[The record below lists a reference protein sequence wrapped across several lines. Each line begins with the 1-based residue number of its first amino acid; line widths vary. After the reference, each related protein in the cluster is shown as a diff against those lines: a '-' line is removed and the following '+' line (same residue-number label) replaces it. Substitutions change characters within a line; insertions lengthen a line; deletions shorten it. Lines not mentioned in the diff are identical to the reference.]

1 MLQIVQNGEKCK
13 KPKKWDFQ
21 PKITKCAP
29 FWAQKWGFSEKCRK
43 SPETLRNAIIFQ
55 NIICCIMSQSM
66 SRHLS
71 CFLLYVVCLVLLRFW
86 TVYIQYYILVTL
98 VSKKVEK
105 PIKISIGSR
114 SFYRHFYSV
123 SKVHLFS

>member
-29 FWAQKWGFSEKCRK
+29 FWAQKWRFSEKCWK
-43 SPETLRNAIIFQ
+43 SPETLGNAIIFK
-55 NIICCIMSQSM
+55 NVICCIMSKSM

-71 CFLLYVVCLVLLRFW
+71 CFLLYVVCLVWLRFW
-86 TVYIQYYILVTL
+86 TV
-98 VSKKVEK
+98 
-105 PIKISIGSR
+105 
-114 SFYRHFYSV
+114 
-123 SKVHLFS
+123 

>member
-21 PKITKCAP
+21 PKVAKCAP

-55 NIICCIMSQSM
+55 NVICCIMSQSM

-71 CFLLYVVCLVLLRFW
+71 CFLLYVLSCCIFGQSTTFLQSL
-86 TVYIQYYILVTL
+86 
-98 VSKKVEK
+98 KHC
-105 PIKISIGSR
+105 GM
-114 SFYRHFYSV
+114 
-123 SKVHLFS
+123 

>member
-29 FWAQKWGFSEKCRK
+29 FWEKKWRFSEKCRK
-43 SPETLRNAIIFQ
+43 LPETLRNAIIFK
-55 NIICCIMSQSM
+55 NVICCIMSQSM

-86 TVYIQYYILVTL
+86 TVYL
-98 VSKKVEK
+98 
-105 PIKISIGSR
+105 
-114 SFYRHFYSV
+114 
-123 SKVHLFS
+123 